1 MRHAGGLINDGG
13 FRKDVDAI
21 KDDIAM
27 LKSDLGTAMRDL
39 IDAGKGGADD
49 ARKRLQAIVS
59 DRLESL
65 NAAAQNLSDRGRRMY
80 QGTRE
85 YVEENPAKTVGIAL
99 GVGVAIG
106 LLYFA
111 LRRRD

>member
-1 MRHAGGLINDGG
+1 
-13 FRKDVDAI
+13 
-21 KDDIAM
+21 
-27 LKSDLGTAMRDL
+27 MRDL

-65 NAAAQNLSDRGRRMY
+65 NAAAENLSERGRKVY
-80 QGTRE
+80 KDTRE
-85 YVEENPAKTVGIAL
+85 YVEENPTKTIGIAL
-99 GVGVAIG
+99 GVGAVIG

-111 LRRRD
+111 LRSRD